1 MKTRIKSNSEVIVSA
16 ILRRGLTNKTAA
28 EASGIDTWLLSRIT
42 NADLPISQKTAGKL
56 VAVFGS
62 DAVTIAPAAQEG

>member
-1 MKTRIKSNSEVIVSA
+1 MKTRIKSNSDVIVSA

-28 EASGIDTWLLSRIT
+28 ETSGIDTWLLSRIT

-56 VAVFGS
+56 VAAFGS
-62 DAVTIAPAAQEG
+62 EAVTIEPAAQEG